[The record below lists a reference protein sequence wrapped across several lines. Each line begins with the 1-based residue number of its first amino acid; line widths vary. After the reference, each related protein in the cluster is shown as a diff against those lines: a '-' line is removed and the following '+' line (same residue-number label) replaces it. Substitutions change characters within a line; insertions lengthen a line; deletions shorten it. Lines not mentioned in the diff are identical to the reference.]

1 MQAWERLGPYLKP
14 YWKGAVLAP
23 LLMVVEVTMDLMLPR
38 LMQRIVDAGIFAG
51 DMTVVWRTGLQMI
64 LFTLIGAV
72 GGIGCTIFAVRVAM
86 SYGADLRS
94 GVYRKT
100 QSLSFRNLDHL
111 GTGQLITRLTSD
123 VNQVQ
128 DAVLIALR
136 ILVRAPL
143 LVVGSAIMAVITSP
157 QLSVLLAILIPLLLT
172 VLVLV
177 IRHSLPLYA
186 AVQARLDRLNTVI
199 QENLSG
205 MRVVK
210 AFVRGDQEGRRFGA
224 ANDSLTDTSIRAMQL
239 SAVVSPVVMLA
250 MNFGIVAVIWFGGL
264 QALDGAMTVGQIIA
278 FVNYLRQTLFSLTMV
293 SMLTMRLSRAQA
305 SAVRLA
311 EVLESTPAVVDRP
324 SAATGF
330 APAGQITFES
340 VTFGYDEAEP
350 ALRDVSFACAP
361 GQTVALLGATG
372 SGKSSLIHLIPRF
385 YDVTGGSVR
394 VDGADV
400 RDVRQADLRAAI
412 GIALQEPLLFSGTVY
427 ENIRRG
433 RPDATEA
440 EIVAAAQAAQAHE
453 FITALPAGYQT
464 ELGQRGVNL
473 SGGQKQRLAIARALV
488 RRPAILILDDSTSAV
503 DVETE
508 HEIQK
513 ALAELSD
520 GPTSLV
526 VAQRISTVLT
536 ADSILVLDGG
546 RIAAQGTHAELL
558 RSSPLYREIYD
569 SQLGNHGAAGA
580 GEVRHDR

>member
-1 MQAWERLGPYLKP
+1 MHTFKRLGPYLRP
-14 YWKGAVLAP
+14 YWKGAVIAP
-23 LLMVVEVTMDLMLPR
+23 LLMVVEVAMDLMLPR

-51 DMTVVWRTGLQMI
+51 NMTVVWTTGLQMV

-72 GGIGCTIFAVRVAM
+72 GGIGCTIVAVRVAM
-86 SYGADLRS
+86 NYGADLRS
-94 GVYRKT
+94 AVYRKV
-100 QSLSFRNLDHL
+100 QSLSFRNLDRL

-157 QLSVLLAILIPLLLT
+157 RLAVLLAILIPLLLI

-177 IRHSLPLYA
+177 IRRSLPLYA
-186 AVQARLDRLNTVI
+186 GVQGRLDRLNTVI

-210 AFVRGDQEGRRFGA
+210 AFVRGEQEQRRFGA
-224 ANDSLTDTSIRAMQL
+224 ANDSLTDTSIQAMQI
-239 SAVVSPVVMLA
+239 SAVVSPFVMLA
-250 MNFGIVAVIWFGGL
+250 MNFGIVAVIWFGGIE
-264 QALDGAMTVGQIIA
+264 ALDGTMTVGEIIA
-278 FVNYLRQTLFSLTMV
+278 FVNYLRQTLFALTMV
-293 SMLTMRLSRAQA
+293 SMLTMRLSRAQV
-305 SAVRLA
+305 SGVRLA
-311 EVLESTPAVVDRP
+311 DVLASKPAVVDRP
-324 SAATGF
+324 AASTGF
-330 APAGQITFES
+330 APAGEIAFDG
-340 VTFGYDEAEP
+340 VIFGYDEAEP
-350 ALRDVSFACAP
+350 VLRDVSFECAP

-385 YDVTGGSVR
+385 YDVNGGGVR

-400 RDVRQADLRAAI
+400 RDVRQAELRAAI

-433 RPDATEA
+433 RPDATEE
-440 EIVAAAQAAQAHE
+440 EIIAAAKAAQAHE
-453 FITALPAGYQT
+453 FISALPAGYQT

-473 SGGQKQRLAIARALV
+473 SGGQRQRLAIARALV

-513 ALAELSD
+513 ALAAQSD
-520 GPTSLV
+520 GCTSLV

-546 RIAAQGTHAELL
+546 QIAAQGTHAELMA
-558 RSSPLYREIYD
+558 SSSLYREIYE
-569 SQLGNHGAAGA
+569 SQLGNNGAAGA
-580 GEVRHDR
+580 GEVTHDG